1 VARTE
6 PGQPDSLFDA
16 AGEEAARAAAP
27 LAVRMRPQTL
37 SEVIGQRHLT
47 GEGTP
52 FRKLTDHDAAMSLL
66 LWGPP
71 GTGKT
76 TLAQVVSNVTRRRF
90 TELSAVTA
98 GVKDVRAA
106 IDAARRELGL
116 TGKQTVLFIDEVHRF
131 NKAQQDALLP
141 AVENRWVS
149 FIGATTENP
158 FFSVVGPLLSR
169 SLLLTL
175 EPIGDDDMRAVIER
189 AVADERG
196 LGGAVTL
203 DDGVADLLIRL
214 AGGDARRALSYLEAA
229 ALGVP
234 VGGRLDIAGVE
245 RAVDRAAVRYD
256 RGGDQHYDV
265 ISAFIKSMRGSDAD
279 AALHYLARMIEA
291 GEDPRFI
298 ARRLIV
304 HASEDVG
311 LADPSA
317 LQAAIAAAHAVEFVG
332 LPEARINLAQAVIH
346 VAMAPKSNAVVKAI
360 NAAAQ
365 DVRAGLTGPVPAHLR
380 DASYRGAQ
388 RLGHGGGYQYPH
400 DYDEGIVAQRYA
412 PDAVAGRRYYE
423 PSRHGAEAR
432 YAERAE
438 RIRAVL
444 DAVDGPP
451 GPAVRPP
458 GTR

>member
-1 VARTE
+1 
-6 PGQPDSLFDA
+6 LFDA
-16 AGEEAARAAAP
+16 AEEEAAEAVAP
-27 LAVRMRPQTL
+27 LAVRMRPRTL
-37 SEVIGQRHLT
+37 AEVIGQRHLT

-52 FRKLTDHDAAMSLL
+52 LRKLADNDAPMSLL

-76 TLAQVVSNVTRRRF
+76 TLAHVVSLSTKRDFV
-90 TELSAVTA
+90 ELSAVTA

-106 IDAARRELGL
+106 IDAARRKLGL
-116 TGKQTVLFIDEVHRF
+116 TGTQTLLFIDEVHRF

-175 EPIGDDDMRAVIER
+175 EPLSEDDITAVIER
-189 AVADERG
+189 ALEDERG
-196 LGGAVTL
+196 LAGAVTL
-203 DDGVADLLIRL
+203 EDKALEHLVRL
-214 AGGDARRALSYLEAA
+214 AGGDARRALTYLEAA
-229 ALGVP
+229 ALGLP
-234 VGGRLDIAGVE
+234 EGGTIDVETVE

-256 RGGDQHYDV
+256 RDGDQHYDV
-265 ISAFIKSMRGSDAD
+265 ISAFIKSIRGSDAD

-304 HASEDVG
+304 HASEDIG
-311 LADPSA
+311 LADPTA
-317 LQAAIAAAHAVEFVG
+317 LQAAVAAAQAVEFVG

-346 VAMAPKSNAVVKAI
+346 LSLAPKSNAVIKAI
-360 NAAAQ
+360 GAADA
-365 DVRAGLTGPVPAHLR
+365 DVRAGLAGPVPAHLR
-380 DASYRGAQ
+380 DAHYAGAGKI
-388 RLGHGGGYQYPH
+388 GHGHGYEYPH
-400 DYDEGIVAQRYA
+400 DYEGGIVGQAYA
-412 PDAVAGRRYYE
+412 PEAIAGRRYYE
-423 PSRHGAEAR
+423 PTHHGAEAR

-444 DAVDGPP
+444 GK
-451 GPAVRPP
+451 PADPEP
-458 GTR
+458 S